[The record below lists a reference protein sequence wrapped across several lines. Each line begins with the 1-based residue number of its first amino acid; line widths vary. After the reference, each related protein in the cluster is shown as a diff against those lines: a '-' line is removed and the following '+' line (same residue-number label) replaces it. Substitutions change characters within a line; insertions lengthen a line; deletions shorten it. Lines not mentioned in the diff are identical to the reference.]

1 MSEAKQSTPAT
12 DAAALAIIEQWRAE
26 HPDRATDD
34 RDLELVLDAVIALPP
49 DTAWSRGTSD
59 ASWTIWT
66 RTYRGMKLEIY
77 NETPD
82 GFSWMAWAADR
93 GNDTHYEP
101 ADDGDAATLSLAQ
114 LQAERFAEGEHGG
127 PATDAL
133 AAMEAS

>member
-1 MSEAKQSTPAT
+1 MSG
-12 DAAALAIIEQWRAE
+12 
-26 HPDRATDD
+26 
-34 RDLELVLDAVIALPP
+34 LDSLLGAVIALPP

-77 NETPD
+77 DETPD
-82 GFSWMAWAADR
+82 GFSWMVWLNGAE
-93 GNDTHYEP
+93 EP
-101 ADDGDAATLSLAQ
+101 AADGDAPTLTLAQ
-114 LQAERFAEGEHGG
+114 LRAERFAEGEHGG